1 MKKYFDEAKETMP
14 LEERQGY
21 YGDKIREIVN
31 YAYEKSPFIKKHFDA
46 VGLKPDEIH
55 GPEDLPKVPIIT
67 KEKIREAHR
76 LSPPF
81 GDLIAVPP
89 EGLQRIFVSPGPIY
103 DPEGKGEIRLK
114 ESKALYAVGFRPGDR
129 VMVTFSYHLVPAGLL
144 FDDALRGLGA
154 TVIPAGV
161 GNTEFQATIM
171 RDLKVTGYIG
181 TATFL
186 MNLIKKAEEMGC
198 PFGQEIFL
206 KTALLTGEKVPK
218 SLRRIFEEDYG
229 INTGQGYGGA
239 EIGLF
244 AYECSEK
251 SGMHVAEEVFIEI
264 VDPKTGKMVPEGEV
278 GEIVATHFDHTF
290 PLIRFGTGDLSC
302 MEVEQCPCGRTS
314 VRLGEIVGRVGDSFK
329 VRGMFI
335 HEPQVKE
342 VLTKVDGIAKGALV
356 ITRQNQ
362 RDELMFRVELKDE
375 SINKR
380 GVSQGLESTF
390 KDICRLKIDRIEFSP
405 KGTIAPD
412 DKALK
417 DERKWD

>member
-14 LEERQGY
+14 LEERQY
-21 YGDKIREIVN
+21 YYCAKIKEIVN

-76 LSPPF
+76 LAHPF

-89 EGLQRIFVSPGPIY
+89 EGLQRIYVSPGPIY
-103 DPEGKGEIRLK
+103 DPEAKGESRLK
-114 ESKALYAVGFRPGDR
+114 ESKTMYAVGFRPGDR
-129 VMVTFSYHLVPAGLL
+129 VMVSFSYHMVPAGLL
-144 FDDALRGLGA
+144 LDKALRGLGA

-161 GNTEFQATIM
+161 GNTELQVTIM

-186 MNLIKKAEEMGC
+186 LNLIKKANEMGC
-198 PFGQEIFL
+198 PFGQEIL
-206 KTALLTGEKVPK
+206 LETALLTGEKVPK

-229 INTGQGYGGA
+229 INTGQTYGTA
-239 EIGLF
+239 ELGMF

-251 SGMHVAEEVFIEI
+251 SGMHVGEEVFVEI
-264 VDPKTGKMVPEGEV
+264 VDPKTGKGVPDGEV
-278 GEIVATHFDHTF
+278 GEIVATYFDSTF
-290 PLIRFGTGDLSC
+290 PLIRFGTGDLSYVN
-302 MEVEQCPCGRTS
+302 VEPCPCGRTS

-329 VRGMFI
+329 VRGMFV

-342 VLTKVDGIAKGALV
+342 VLTKVDGVDTDVLV

-362 RDELMFRVELKDE
+362 RDELTFTVELEDE
-375 SINKR
+375 SINKS
-380 GVSQGLESTF
+380 GVS
-390 KDICRLKIDRIEFSP
+390 
-405 KGTIAPD
+405 
-412 DKALK
+412 
-417 DERKWD
+417 